1 MLMWL
6 ARFAE
11 RAFCILR
18 RLPDKLSVPTS
29 GPHARRARG
38 SHPGMPKRSKRPRD
52 LNAMAA
58 SIVGAVTDEQPPQPE
73 SQQAVAERQGGL
85 KGGWPVLPS

>member
-1 MLMWL
+1 
-6 ARFAE
+6 
-11 RAFCILR
+11 
-18 RLPDKLSVPTS
+18 
-29 GPHARRARG
+29 
-38 SHPGMPKRSKRPRD
+38 MPKRSKRPRD